1 MHRLE
6 ARAAAGAGRD
16 PAKISGPCP
25 SPPSRGWDAH
35 RCGGAMGRGV
45 ARRAQD
51 DGVIRRLRS
60 AFSAIEGRAGRRW
73 DLGMTGLGCAWCQFG
88 LNSAWYC
95 RRGGTGADGLA
106 VPRRWAREWEG
117 EAFPRR

>member
-1 MHRLE
+1 
-6 ARAAAGAGRD
+6 
-16 PAKISGPCP
+16 
-25 SPPSRGWDAH
+25 
-35 RCGGAMGRGV
+35 MGRGV

-51 DGVIRRLRS
+51 DGIIRRLRTAFSAIEGRAGRGWGTQDDDGIRRLRS
-60 AFSAIEGRAGRRW
+60 AFSAIEGRGGRRW